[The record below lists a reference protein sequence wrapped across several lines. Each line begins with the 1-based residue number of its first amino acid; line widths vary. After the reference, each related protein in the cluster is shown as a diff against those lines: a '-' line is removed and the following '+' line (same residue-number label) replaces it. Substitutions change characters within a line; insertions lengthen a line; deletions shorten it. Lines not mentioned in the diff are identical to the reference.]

1 MKKKQQKTN
10 KEIAFISC
18 TFCALFIHLYGVR
31 SAYNHIDEIPIVI
44 PIVNCNAF
52 KTTHLQVMQKVSTNN
67 CLARPSRAA

>member
-1 MKKKQQKTN
+1 MNKKQQKTN
-10 KEIAFISC
+10 KKNHIHFLYSEHS
-18 TFCALFIHLYGVR
+18 LFIRLFGVR

-67 CLARPSRAA
+67 CLPWPGWA